1 MPAFHRR
8 QLLAALVLG
17 AAGGLA
23 AFQAPPPQPKP
34 GDTVTIGGKVVHL
47 ATGDPGWKL
56 LNSAKVTTDRK
67 RGVMTA
73 AFPPPL
79 QAQAGKPLTI
89 RGFIVPLVAT
99 PKFDRFLL
107 TKTNYACGFCPPPG
121 PTEAIEVKLRKG
133 AVRATLD
140 EIKVQGR
147 LELVGTSEESV
158 FYRLN
163 EAAVVS

>member
-1 MPAFHRR
+1 MPAFDRR
-8 QLLAALVLG
+8 RLLAALG

-23 AFQAPPPQPKP
+23 AFQAPLKPPKP
-34 GDTVTIGGKVVHL
+34 GDTVVINGKTVHL

-56 LNSAKVTTDRK
+56 LNTAKVTTDRK
-67 RGVMTA
+67 RGVMLA

-79 QAQAGKPLTI
+79 AARNGQPLTI

-107 TKTNYACGFCPPPG
+107 TKTNYACGFCPPPA
-121 PTEAIEVKLRKG
+121 PTEAIEVKLRKQRIK
-133 AVRATLD
+133 AHLD

-147 LELVGTSEESV
+147 LVLVASSEESV
-158 FYRLN
+158 FYRL
-163 EAAVVS
+163 EDAVVAS